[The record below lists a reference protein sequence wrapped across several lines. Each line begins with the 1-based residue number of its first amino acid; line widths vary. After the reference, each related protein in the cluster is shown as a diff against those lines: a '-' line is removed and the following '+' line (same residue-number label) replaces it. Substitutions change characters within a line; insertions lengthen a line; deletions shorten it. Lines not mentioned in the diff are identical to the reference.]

1 MAFNPAFSVPS
12 PHYPMLLF
20 IHFPKYT
27 SGGTVMTP
35 PKRQYRDSGPEVRQS
50 VLESATWLLSP
61 WASYLSSPNLSFL
74 IYKMAILLVFS
85 RLL

>member
-1 MAFNPAFSVPS
+1 
-12 PHYPMLLF
+12 
-20 IHFPKYT
+20 
-27 SGGTVMTP
+27 MTP